1 MKRKF
6 LFLMLT
12 LLLLAAG
19 TSQAWATGTK
29 ANLPTTR
36 ATLTN
41 GYIYTVQSSMT
52 ISANSSG
59 PGLTIPSNSTVT
71 IYIPSGVTL
80 TVNGSG
86 RYAGIYIPSNST
98 LIITGQG
105 TLNATAGNNGTG
117 ASGGAGSAGSV
128 WQGSRWSSGNTGHAS
143 AGDGG
148 TGGAGGNG
156 GGAAIGGNGGAGGA
170 AKAGPTGLKD
180 IECRLDNSY
189 ITSGYAAKTGNN
201 GDSGTTMGTL
211 YVMGTVKVTG
221 TKGSQLTSSRSRGS
235 DGAMGT
241 YKWTHRYYAGGG
253 GGGGYG
259 GHGYIAPYAI
269 GGGGAAGGS
278 GASGGS
284 GGFEWSKEGKY
295 WWNET
300 GSYGGNGA
308 GYSSTRTIGSYNS
321 KSGYENGYWRGG
333 ASAYGGYAG
342 SNGGNGTVYR
352 ITATD
357 NDPTVSGAYTWSNT
371 TSYPAQVQATLTFNL
386 NYDGSA
392 TPSTRVVYYGVKM
405 NNVTI
410 PTRAG
415 YFFQGYYTAASGGT
429 MVFDADGKP
438 ASSIST
444 FAANTTLYAH
454 WVYTHHD
461 MYWDYS
467 YESGG
472 SYTNVSETDNANR
485 VKYARLTFYN
495 ANGGVAKKVILTAAD
510 VTNKTGMTE
519 DFATHT
525 TAHASITL
533 ATSGTENLVGENVVI
548 VSTKALMSSFAS
560 YTFEPLA
567 TNDEAATKA
576 ANWSATTN
584 KETHATVL
592 NFTGATGDNIYT
604 QAWTVNIIGLQINPD
619 FIYVKPLFKNAQ
631 GQWEEISQVAN
642 TTGVQCAKTHETTMT
657 IGDATQPLAIYTG
670 SYPVW
675 KQDAQSKDY
684 EYAIGLVGFT
694 LLGKTYYMNTLNEGA
709 WEPHFTSPTNDTD
722 LKYTSTTNKA
732 IDYNVSA
739 ATIPVIRFSVDAEK
753 GEKLSDG
760 TPFILVKG
768 FGETVTDLATHY
780 TATREGYTFGGWK
793 DNRDNTIYGT
803 TSSLTLE
810 GAHTLD
816 AVFNANQYTITL
828 DNGETMEDGNVT
840 ATYDATLPTITAPSR
855 TGYTFGGYY
864 TEIDG
869 GGTQYYNA
877 DGTSTSAEVWK
888 DTHNITL
895 YAKWTANT
903 YTLTF
908 DNAGVRE
915 NVAKTV
921 TYGQPW
927 PEVSIDAPN
936 GKLFLG
942 YYAEQNDQDQQY
954 YNEVGHFMLTD
965 GDSENPQAQ
974 RWTLTSDLTLY
985 AHWVDCVAKIGD
997 EIYTSLADAFGAA
1010 KDGETI
1016 TLFADTEFSNT
1027 ITIADGRDVTLNL
1040 NGKTIDATNYLQV
1053 THGKLHI
1060 TGEGTYTT
1068 SAVYALKAVGAATDQ
1083 GADYSVITV
1092 DEGVTVNA
1100 TDATFGYAAMISF
1113 VTGTNAS
1120 YGSKI
1125 DFNGTS
1131 TTRLGIYV
1139 NGNIKAKEGNIPEV
1153 IVGPKAEITSE
1164 DYAIYGAGYAN
1175 YIINGKVTGKGGIEA
1190 KGGRVEINDGA
1201 VITATANEQ
1210 THEIKNNATSTSGYA
1225 IAAVTNSG
1233 YAGTVITING
1243 GTISG
1248 KIVSLEDNTTETI
1261 VPSALLVKGGIFDQ
1275 NPHTYVAD
1283 DFKAMRE
1290 NAQDGWYYI
1299 IPKTQ
1304 VVVVSKDSEST
1315 DDQAQK
1321 TLTDEEVEAAKV
1333 AAENISKNGAVT
1345 TENLSFTDV
1354 TEKDNAENKVDDLL
1368 VVLTGVN
1375 VNLDNH
1381 NEQEI
1386 VGSSDEKDE
1395 NKVAV
1400 ITGAKFDVTPV
1411 HIVDGVETYITETN
1425 KDITFRLPVD
1435 NRIKSS
1441 TVKAYHKHGENKKDL
1456 GSIDVQTSD
1465 GNKYIELSSSTFS
1478 EFGYE
1483 VPADAVTTYQGGK
1496 SINHYFTTGNQKAL
1510 VIDET
1515 YLGEQGD
1522 AHALKTLSIPAADA
1536 NVKVEY
1542 KRTITDYWQSWYA
1555 PFGINISEYSSNI
1568 IFAEIY
1574 DVKKDDEGSVI
1585 GFKYREIETGEL
1597 QPNTCYV
1604 VKLAQEG
1611 IASADYT
1618 FSATGVTATTSKT
1631 SWFDDTNLRYAFTG
1645 VNTAITLSN
1654 NPYWALDLNGQ
1665 MAYAA
1670 GSQDNFIENPLRFV
1684 MRIYSNSNSSYTV
1697 VDPRGNSDSNKLA
1710 FMALFGDDDIATEI
1724 DDTEI
1729 DIPNNSDNII
1739 YDLQGRRITNAAAGM
1754 YILNGKKIL
1763 RK

>member
-1 MKRKF
+1 
-6 LFLMLT
+6 MLT

-59 PGLTIPSNSTVT
+59 PGLTIPSSGTVT
-71 IYIPSGVTL
+71 IYIPKGVTL

-98 LIITGQG
+98 LIITGEG

-128 WQGSRWSSGNTGHAS
+128 WQGSKWSSGNTGHAS

-170 AKAGPTGLKD
+170 AKAGPTGRKD

-189 ITSGYAAKTGNN
+189 INSGYAANTGNN

-211 YVMGTVKVTG
+211 YVMGTVTVTG
-221 TKGSQLTSSRSRGS
+221 TKGSQQTSSRSRGS
-235 DGAMGT
+235 DGAMGY

-321 KSGYENGYWRGG
+321 QSGYKNDYWRGG

-352 ITATD
+352 IPATD
-357 NDPTVSGAYTWSNT
+357 NKPSVSGAYTWSNT

-405 NNVTI
+405 NDVTI

-467 YESGG
+467 YENGG
-472 SYTNVSETDNANR
+472 TYTNVSETDNANR

-510 VTNKTGMTE
+510 VTNKTDMTA

-533 ATSGTENLVGENVVI
+533 ATSGTQNLVGENVVI
-548 VSTKALMSSFAS
+548 VSTKAEMSSFAS

-567 TNDEAATKA
+567 TNNESATKA

-592 NFTGATGDNIYT
+592 NFTGASGDNIY
-604 QAWTVNIIGLQINPD
+604 QQGWTVNIIGLQINPD

-642 TTGVQCAKTHETTMT
+642 TTGVQCAKALETTTEVQGM
-657 IGDATQPLAIYTG
+657 GTQPVAIYTG

-675 KQDAQSKDY
+675 KHDAQSNDY

-694 LLGKTYYMNTLNEGA
+694 LMGKTYYMNTQNEGA
-709 WEPHFTSPTNDTD
+709 WEPHFTCPTNDTD
-722 LKYTSTTNKA
+722 LKYTATTNEQSNGKP
-732 IDYNVSA
+732 IVYNVSA
-739 ATIPVIRFSVDAEK
+739 ATIPVIRFAA
-753 GEKLSDG
+753 GEGTLSDG

-768 FGETVTDLATHY
+768 YGETVTDLATHY
-780 TATREGYTFGGWK
+780 TATRKGYTFDGWK
-793 DNRDNTIYGT
+793 DNRDEKIYGT
-803 TSSLTLE
+803 TSCLKLE

-840 ATYDATLPTITAPSR
+840 ATYDAPLPAITAPSR

-877 DGTSTSAEVWK
+877 DGTSTSAKVWK

-903 YTLTF
+903 YTLTL

-915 NVAKTV
+915 NVAKIV

-942 YYAEQNDQDQQY
+942 YYTEQNDQSLQY

-965 GDSENPQAQ
+965 GDRENPQAQ

-997 EIYTSLADAFGAA
+997 VIYTSLADAFEAA
-1010 KDGETI
+1010 QDGETI
-1016 TLFADTEFSNT
+1016 TLFANTGFSET

-1040 NGKTIDATNYLQV
+1040 NGKTINATDYLQV

-1068 SAVYALKAVGAATDQ
+1068 SAAYALKAVGAATDQ

-1100 TDATFGYAAMISF
+1100 TKEEYGYAAMISYA
-1113 VTGTNAS
+1113 TTNHNAS

-1125 DFNGTS
+1125 VFNGKS
-1131 TTRLGIYV
+1131 EANLGLYV
-1139 NGNIKAKEGNIPEV
+1139 NGNIKAKEGTIPEV
-1153 IVGPKAEITSE
+1153 IVGPKADINSE

-1175 YIINGKVTGKGGIEA
+1175 YIINGKVTGLGGIEV

-1201 VITATANEQ
+1201 VITATATEQ
-1210 THEIKNNATSTSGYA
+1210 SHETKGNASSTKGYA
-1225 IAAVTNSG
+1225 LAAVANSS
-1233 YAGTVITING
+1233 YAGALITVNG
-1243 GTISG
+1243 GTIKG
-1248 KIVSLEDNTTETI
+1248 QIISLKDETGDV

-1275 NPHTYVAD
+1275 NPYTYVAD

-1333 AAENISKNGAVT
+1333 AADALSKNGAVT
-1345 TENLSFTDV
+1345 TRNLTLTDV
-1354 TEKDNAENKVDDLL
+1354 TEKDNSQNTVDDLL

-1381 NEQEI
+1381 NEKEI
-1386 VGSSDEKDE
+1386 VKNDDVEYE
-1395 NKVAV
+1395 RKVAV
-1400 ITGAKFDVTPV
+1400 VTGAKFDVTPV

-1425 KDITFRLPVD
+1425 QAITFRLPVD
-1435 NRIKSS
+1435 NRIKNT
-1441 TVKAYHKHGENKKDL
+1441 TVKAYHKHGETKEDL
-1456 GSIDVQTSD
+1456 GSIAVQTSN
-1465 GNKYIELSSSTFS
+1465 GNKYIKLSSSTFS
-1478 EFGYE
+1478 EYGYE

-1496 SINHYFTTGNQKAL
+1496 SINHYFTTGKQKAL

-1515 YLGEQGD
+1515 YIGEQGD
-1522 AHALKTLSIPAADA
+1522 AHALKTLNIPAQD
-1536 NVKVEY
+1536 NEVKVEY
-1542 KRTITDYWQSWYA
+1542 KRTITNYWQSWYA
-1555 PFGINISEYSSNI
+1555 PFSISNYDESLE
-1568 IFAEIY
+1568 FAEITGT
-1574 DVKKDDEGSVI
+1574 KKDEEGKVI
-1585 GFKYREIETGEL
+1585 GFTYQRIEGSLE
-1597 QPNTCYV
+1597 PNTCYV
-1604 VKLAQEG
+1604 VRLANEE
-1611 IASADYT
+1611 SAPVDYT
-1618 FSATGVTATTSKT
+1618 FTATGVNATKSESTYFS
-1631 SWFDDTNLRYAFTG
+1631 DGEDGLRYYFTG
-1645 VNTAITLSN
+1645 VYTAIKLSG
-1654 NPYWALDLNGQ
+1654 NPYWALDLKGQ
-1665 MAYAA
+1665 MAYTDD
-1670 GSQDNFIENPLRFV
+1670 SVNNYIENPMRFV
-1684 MRIYSNSNSSYTV
+1684 MRIYQKGQDNSYTV
-1697 VDPRGNSDSNKLA
+1697 VNPRGNNNATSMWA
-1710 FMALFGDDDIATEI
+1710 FMSLYDQNDIVTEI
-1724 DDTEI
+1724 ENTELNL
-1729 DIPNNSDNII
+1729 PGATTI
-1739 YDLQGRRITNAAAGM
+1739 YDLQGRSYVQQPKSGIYVAG
-1754 YILNGKKIL
+1754 GKKII

>member
-1 MKRKF
+1 
-6 LFLMLT
+6 MLT

-128 WQGSRWSSGNTGHAS
+128 WQGSKWSSGNTGHAS

-170 AKAGPTGLKD
+170 AKAGPTGRKD

-189 ITSGYAAKTGNN
+189 INSGYDANTGNT
-201 GDSGTTMGTL
+201 GGSGTTMGTL

-221 TKGSQLTSSRSRGS
+221 NKGSQQTSSRSRGS
-235 DGAMGT
+235 DGAMGY

-278 GASGGS
+278 GASGAS

-308 GYSSTRTIGSYNS
+308 GYSSSRTIGSYNS
-321 KSGYENGYWRGG
+321 QSGYKNDYWIGG

-357 NDPTVSGAYTWSNT
+357 NNPTVSGAYTSSNT

-405 NNVTI
+405 NDVTI

-438 ASSIST
+438 ANSIST
-444 FAANTTLYAH
+444 FADNTTLYAH

-472 SYTNVSETDNANR
+472 QYNNIAQDDANNR

-519 DFATHT
+519 NFATHT

-533 ATSGTENLVGENVVI
+533 ATSGTQNLVGENVVI
-548 VSTKALMSSFAS
+548 VSTKAEMSSFAS

-567 TNDEAATKA
+567 TNNESATKA

-592 NFTGATGDNIYT
+592 NFTGASGDNIY
-604 QAWTVNIIGLQINPD
+604 QQGWTVNIIGLQINPD

-631 GQWEEISQVAN
+631 GEWEEISQVAN
-642 TTGVQCAKTHETTMT
+642 TTGVQCAKAQETTMK

-675 KQDAQSKDY
+675 KHDAQSKDY

-694 LLGKTYYMNTLNEGA
+694 LMGKTYYMNTQNEGA
-709 WEPHFTSPTNDTD
+709 WEPHFTCPVDNGEH
-722 LKYTSTTNKA
+722 LYTATTNKA
-732 IDYNVSA
+732 IVYNVSA

-780 TATREGYTFGGWK
+780 TATREGYTFDGWK

-803 TSSLTLE
+803 SSSLTLE

-828 DNGETMEDGNVT
+828 DNGETMEGGNVT
-840 ATYDATLPTITAPSR
+840 ATFDEILPAITAPSR

-877 DGTSTSAEVWK
+877 DGTSTSAGVWK

-903 YTLTF
+903 YTLTL
-908 DNAGVRE
+908 DNARVGE

-942 YYAEQNDQDQQY
+942 YYTEQNGQGKQY
-954 YNEVGHFMLTD
+954 YNEMGEFVVAND
-965 GDSENPQAQ
+965 DNENPEA
-974 RWTLTSDLTLY
+974 RLWTRTEDLTLY
-985 AHWVDCVAKIGD
+985 AHWVDCVAKID
-997 EIYTSLADAFGAA
+997 DVVYTSLDDAFQAA
-1010 KDGETI
+1010 KTGETI
-1016 TLFADTEFSNT
+1016 TLFANTEFSET

-1068 SAVYALKAVGAATDQ
+1068 SSVYALKAVGAATDQ

-1100 TDATFGYAAMISF
+1100 TNATYGYAAMISF
-1113 VTGTNAS
+1113 VGETNAS

-1175 YIINGKVTGKGGIEA
+1175 YTIEGKVTGKGGIEA

-1233 YAGTVITING
+1233 YAGALITVNG

-1283 DFKAMRE
+1283 NFKAMRE
-1290 NAQDGWYYI
+1290 NTQNGWYYI

-1333 AAENISKNGAVT
+1333 AADALSKNGAVT
-1345 TENLSFTDV
+1345 TSNLTLTDV
-1354 TEKDNAENKVDDLL
+1354 TEKDNSQNTVDDLL

-1381 NEQEI
+1381 NEKEI
-1386 VGSSDEKDE
+1386 VGSSDEEYE

-1411 HIVDGVETYITETN
+1411 HIVEGVETYITETN

-1435 NRIKSS
+1435 NRIKST
-1441 TVKAYHKHGENKKDL
+1441 TVKAYHKHGENKVDL
-1456 GSIDVQTSD
+1456 GSIAVQTSG
-1465 GNKYIELSSSTFS
+1465 GNKYIELTSSTFP

-1496 SINHYFTTGNQKAL
+1496 SINHFFTTGNQKAL

-1515 YLGEQGD
+1515 YIGAQGD

-1555 PFGINISEYSSNI
+1555 PFGINISKYSSDI

-1574 DVKKDDEGSVI
+1574 DVKKDDEDRVI

-1597 QPNTCYV
+1597 QPNKCYV
-1604 VKLAQEG
+1604 VKLADEVE
-1611 IASADYT
+1611 AAALDYT
-1618 FSATGVTATTSKT
+1618 FEATGVTATQNNTT
-1631 SWFDDTNLRYAFTG
+1631 WFDDENLRYAFTG
-1645 VNTAITLSN
+1645 VTTAIKLSG
-1654 NPYWALDLNGQ
+1654 NPYWALNLDGQ
-1665 MAYAA
+1665 MAYADDT
-1670 GSQDNFIENPLRFV
+1670 QNNFIENPLRFV
-1684 MRIYSNSNSSYTV
+1684 MRIYSNSNGGYTV
-1697 VDPRGNSDSNKLA
+1697 VNPRGNSASSTMA
-1710 FMALFGDDDIATEI
+1710 FMGLYGNDDVVTEI
-1724 DDTEI
+1724 EHTEL
-1729 DIPNNSDNII
+1729 DPACATTI
-1739 YDLQGRRITNAAAGM
+1739 YDLQGRSYARQPKSGIYVAG
-1754 YILNGKKIL
+1754 GKKIL
-1763 RK
+1763 CK